1 MSNSFIYILN
11 FIIGSI
17 IGSHLLVIVQR
28 FETEDF
34 ITDKSH
40 YDNCQ
45 IPLTLLNQIPI
56 FSFLRYQGKCFFC
69 HAYIPIETFYCEIL
83 GGLAFMPL
91 NPLTNQIS
99 YFFIIFIFLIS
110 IFDYF
115 DQSFPVQILI
125 SLIAVVGFKISYFIS
140 DYTPIEWMLISFV
153 ILSFLIMNLKKKFGY
168 GDTMIFIIL
177 IFYYNFYIAEYL
189 FLLSSI
195 FLIITHLIAR
205 NKKQYPFIPFIFLSI
220 IFYNFI

>member
-1 MSNSFIYILN
+1 
-11 FIIGSI
+11 
-17 IGSHLLVIVQR
+17 
-28 FETEDF
+28 
-34 ITDKSH
+34 
-40 YDNCQ
+40 
-45 IPLTLLNQIPI
+45 
-56 FSFLRYQGKCFFC
+56 
-69 HAYIPIETFYCEIL
+69 
-83 GGLAFMPL
+83 MPL
-91 NPLTNQIS
+91 NPLANQTS

-110 IFDYF
+110 IFDYI

-125 SLIAVVGFKISYFIS
+125 PLIAVVGFKISYFIS

-168 GDTMIFIIL
+168 GDTIIFIIL

>member
-1 MSNSFIYILN
+1 MI
-11 FIIGSI
+11 
-17 IGSHLLVIVQR
+17 
-28 FETEDF
+28 
-34 ITDKSH
+34 
-40 YDNCQ
+40 
-45 IPLTLLNQIPI
+45 
-56 FSFLRYQGKCFFC
+56 
-69 HAYIPIETFYCEIL
+69 
-83 GGLAFMPL
+83 
-91 NPLTNQIS
+91 
-99 YFFIIFIFLIS
+99 FIIFIFLIS

-125 SLIAVVGFKISYFIS
+125 PLIAIVGFKISYFIS

-168 GDTMIFIIL
+168 GDTIIFIIL

-189 FLLSSI
+189 FLLASI

>member
-1 MSNSFIYILN
+1 
-11 FIIGSI
+11 
-17 IGSHLLVIVQR
+17 
-28 FETEDF
+28 
-34 ITDKSH
+34 
-40 YDNCQ
+40 
-45 IPLTLLNQIPI
+45 
-56 FSFLRYQGKCFFC
+56 
-69 HAYIPIETFYCEIL
+69 
-83 GGLAFMPL
+83 MPL

-110 IFDYF
+110 IFDYL
-115 DQSFPVQILI
+115 DQSFPVQ
-125 SLIAVVGFKISYFIS
+125 SLIPLIAIVGFKISYFIS

-153 ILSFLIMNLKKKFGY
+153 LLSFLIMNLKKKFGY
-168 GDTMIFIIL
+168 GDTIIFIIL

-189 FLLSSI
+189 FLLASI

>member
-1 MSNSFIYILN
+1 
-11 FIIGSI
+11 
-17 IGSHLLVIVQR
+17 
-28 FETEDF
+28 
-34 ITDKSH
+34 
-40 YDNCQ
+40 
-45 IPLTLLNQIPI
+45 
-56 FSFLRYQGKCFFC
+56 
-69 HAYIPIETFYCEIL
+69 
-83 GGLAFMPL
+83 MPL

-99 YFFIIFIFLIS
+99 YLFIIF

-125 SLIAVVGFKISYFIS
+125 PLIAIVGFKISYFIS

-168 GDTMIFIIL
+168 GDTIIFIIL

>member
-1 MSNSFIYILN
+1 
-11 FIIGSI
+11 
-17 IGSHLLVIVQR
+17 
-28 FETEDF
+28 
-34 ITDKSH
+34 
-40 YDNCQ
+40 
-45 IPLTLLNQIPI
+45 
-56 FSFLRYQGKCFFC
+56 
-69 HAYIPIETFYCEIL
+69 
-83 GGLAFMPL
+83 MPL

-125 SLIAVVGFKISYFIS
+125 PLIAVVGFKISYFIS

-168 GDTMIFIIL
+168 GDTIIFIIL

>member
-40 YDNCQ
+40 CDNCQ

-99 YFFIIFIFLIS
+99 YLFIIFIFLIS
-110 IFDYF
+110 IFRKL
-115 DQSFPVQILI
+115 Q
-125 SLIAVVGFKISYFIS
+125 
-140 DYTPIEWMLISFV
+140 
-153 ILSFLIMNLKKKFGY
+153 
-168 GDTMIFIIL
+168 
-177 IFYYNFYIAEYL
+177 
-189 FLLSSI
+189 
-195 FLIITHLIAR
+195 
-205 NKKQYPFIPFIFLSI
+205 
-220 IFYNFI
+220 

>member
-1 MSNSFIYILN
+1 
-11 FIIGSI
+11 
-17 IGSHLLVIVQR
+17 
-28 FETEDF
+28 
-34 ITDKSH
+34 
-40 YDNCQ
+40 
-45 IPLTLLNQIPI
+45 
-56 FSFLRYQGKCFFC
+56 
-69 HAYIPIETFYCEIL
+69 
-83 GGLAFMPL
+83 MPL

-99 YFFIIFIFLIS
+99 YLFIIFIFLIS

-125 SLIAVVGFKISYFIS
+125 PLIAIVGFKISYFIS

-168 GDTMIFIIL
+168 GDTIIFIIL

>member
-1 MSNSFIYILN
+1 
-11 FIIGSI
+11 
-17 IGSHLLVIVQR
+17 
-28 FETEDF
+28 
-34 ITDKSH
+34 
-40 YDNCQ
+40 
-45 IPLTLLNQIPI
+45 
-56 FSFLRYQGKCFFC
+56 
-69 HAYIPIETFYCEIL
+69 
-83 GGLAFMPL
+83 MPL

-125 SLIAVVGFKISYFIS
+125 PLIAIVVFKISYFIS

-168 GDTMIFIIL
+168 GDTIIFIIL

-189 FLLSSI
+189 FLLASI

>member
-1 MSNSFIYILN
+1 
-11 FIIGSI
+11 
-17 IGSHLLVIVQR
+17 
-28 FETEDF
+28 
-34 ITDKSH
+34 
-40 YDNCQ
+40 
-45 IPLTLLNQIPI
+45 
-56 FSFLRYQGKCFFC
+56 
-69 HAYIPIETFYCEIL
+69 
-83 GGLAFMPL
+83 MPL
-91 NPLTNQIS
+91 DPLTNQIS

-125 SLIAVVGFKISYFIS
+125 PLITVVGFKISYFIS

-168 GDTMIFIIL
+168 GDTIIFIIL

-189 FLLSSI
+189 FLLASI

>member
-1 MSNSFIYILN
+1 
-11 FIIGSI
+11 
-17 IGSHLLVIVQR
+17 
-28 FETEDF
+28 
-34 ITDKSH
+34 
-40 YDNCQ
+40 
-45 IPLTLLNQIPI
+45 
-56 FSFLRYQGKCFFC
+56 
-69 HAYIPIETFYCEIL
+69 
-83 GGLAFMPL
+83 MPL

-99 YFFIIFIFLIS
+99 YLFIIFIFLIS

-115 DQSFPVQILI
+115 DQSFLVQILI
-125 SLIAVVGFKISYFIS
+125 PLIAIVGFKISYFIS

-168 GDTMIFIIL
+168 GDTIIFIIL

>member
-1 MSNSFIYILN
+1 
-11 FIIGSI
+11 
-17 IGSHLLVIVQR
+17 
-28 FETEDF
+28 
-34 ITDKSH
+34 
-40 YDNCQ
+40 
-45 IPLTLLNQIPI
+45 
-56 FSFLRYQGKCFFC
+56 
-69 HAYIPIETFYCEIL
+69 
-83 GGLAFMPL
+83 MPL

-125 SLIAVVGFKISYFIS
+125 PLIAVVGFKISYFIS

-168 GDTMIFIIL
+168 GDTIIFIIL
-177 IFYYNFYIAEYL
+177 IFYYNFYITEYL

>member
-1 MSNSFIYILN
+1 
-11 FIIGSI
+11 
-17 IGSHLLVIVQR
+17 
-28 FETEDF
+28 
-34 ITDKSH
+34 
-40 YDNCQ
+40 
-45 IPLTLLNQIPI
+45 
-56 FSFLRYQGKCFFC
+56 
-69 HAYIPIETFYCEIL
+69 
-83 GGLAFMPL
+83 MPL

-125 SLIAVVGFKISYFIS
+125 PLIAVVGFKISYFIS

-168 GDTMIFIIL
+168 GDTIIFIIL

-205 NKKQYPFIPFIFLSI
+205 NKKQYPFKT
-220 IFYNFI
+220 

>member
-1 MSNSFIYILN
+1 
-11 FIIGSI
+11 
-17 IGSHLLVIVQR
+17 
-28 FETEDF
+28 
-34 ITDKSH
+34 
-40 YDNCQ
+40 
-45 IPLTLLNQIPI
+45 
-56 FSFLRYQGKCFFC
+56 
-69 HAYIPIETFYCEIL
+69 
-83 GGLAFMPL
+83 MPL

-125 SLIAVVGFKISYFIS
+125 PLIAIVGFKISYFIS

-168 GDTMIFIIL
+168 GDTIIFIIL